1 MSNKKTFAVI
11 NVSEP
16 KSLFLAKQIA
26 KANPVLLFDHN
37 PSTLLEVYTQV
48 LLENPEAKVEM
59 MICPTNASWEADII
73 ILSNYAATDITLAEK
88 IKKVATGKII
98 LVLGNEKNNM
108 RSKNTDNKLEQL
120 FPFSKV
126 IQSIEVPEDFTSSFF
141 LKGKDA
147 DALKTILTLYTNIGF
162 KTNILI

>member
-11 NVSEP
+11 TVSEP
-16 KSLFLAKQIA
+16 KSLFLAQQIA
-26 KANPVLLFDHN
+26 KANPVLLFDKN
-37 PSTLLEVYTQV
+37 PTTLLEVHTQI

-73 ILSNYAATDITLAEK
+73 ILSNYAATDSALAEK
-88 IKKVATGKII
+88 IRKVATGKII
-98 LVLGNEKNNM
+98 LVLENEKISM
-108 RSKNTDNKLEQL
+108 RSENTVNTFEQL

-126 IQSIEVPEDFTSSFF
+126 IHSIEVPEDLTSSFF

-147 DALKTILTLYTNIGF
+147 ETLKTILNLYTNIGF

>member
-26 KANPVLLFDHN
+26 KANPVLLFDQN
-37 PSTLLEVYTQV
+37 PTTLLEVHTQI

-73 ILSNYAATDITLAEK
+73 ILSNYAATDIILAEK
-88 IKKVATGKII
+88 IRKVATGKIV
-98 LVLGNEKNNM
+98 LVLENEKNPMHFENPV
-108 RSKNTDNKLEQL
+108 DKLQQL

-126 IQSIEVPEDFTSSFF
+126 IESIEVPEDLTSSLF

>member
-11 NVSEP
+11 TVSEP
-16 KSLFLAKQIA
+16 KSLFLAQQIA
-26 KANPVLLFDHN
+26 KANPILLFDHN
-37 PSTLLEVYTQV
+37 PTKLLEVHTQI

-73 ILSNYAATDITLAEK
+73 ILSNDAATDVTLAEK
-88 IKKVATGKII
+88 IRKVATGKII
-98 LVLGNEKNNM
+98 LVLENEKNAM
-108 RSKNTDNKLEQL
+108 LSENTGNKLEQL
-120 FPFSKV
+120 FPYSKV
-126 IQSIEVPEDFTSSFF
+126 IQSIEVTEDLTSSFF

-147 DALKTILTLYTNIGF
+147 DALKTISTLYTNSGF